1 MAVSAAAGVR
11 VEIADPVALDWV
23 PGLVTETAPVAVQVN
38 EIEPANEAPSVAV
51 MVAAHA
57 HAVVGDPVMDPVE
70 GLIANPTGRPV
81 ADQVSVA
88 PDWESAPVLV
98 SVEMA
103 EPVTL
108 DWAPGLVTT
117 TVLVVFQVKV
127 APPWA
132 VEPSVAVTVT
142 VAAPGVVGVP
152 VMAPVVELIV
162 SPAGRPV
169 ADQVSVAVG
178 LVSVADG
185 VKVAIAD
192 PVTED
197 LVPGLVTATVLVMV
211 QANDAEPEKLAPSVA
226 VSVTE

>member
-1 MAVSAAAGVR
+1 LVSGVITVLAAA
-11 VEIADPVALDWV
+11 DWV
-23 PGLVTETAPVAVQVN
+23 LTPVTVTALVMIQATLVD
-38 EIEPANEAPSVAV
+38 PANEAPSVAV
-51 MVAAHA
+51 TVTEEVPG
-57 HAVVGDPVMDPVE
+57 VVGVPVTAPVE
-70 GLIANPTGRPV
+70 VLIASPAGRPA
-81 ADQVSVA
+81 ADQVKVA
-88 PDWESAPVLV
+88 PDWESVAAVV
-98 SVEMA
+98 IVAMA

-108 DWAPGLVTT
+108 DCAPGLVTT

-127 APPWA
+127 ALPWA
-132 VEPSVAVTVT
+132 VEPSVAVRVT
-142 VAAPGVVGVP
+142 EAAPGVVGVP

>member
-1 MAVSAAAGVR
+1 MST
-11 VEIADPVALDWV
+11 EADPA
-23 PGLVTETAPVAVQVN
+23 E
-38 EIEPANEAPSVAV
+38 
-51 MVAAHA
+51 
-57 HAVVGDPVMDPVE
+57 VGVPVMDPVE
-70 GLIANPTGRPV
+70 ALIPRPAGRPA

-127 APPWA
+127 ALPWA
-132 VEPSVAVTVT
+132 VEPSVAVRVT
-142 VAAPGVVGVP
+142 EAAPGVVGVP

-178 LVSVADG
+178 LVSVALG
-185 VKVAIAD
+185 VKVEMAD
-192 PVTED
+192 PVTDD
-197 LVPGLVTATVLVMV
+197 LVPGLVTPTVLVMV
-211 QANDAEPEKLAPSVA
+211 QEKLA
-226 VSVTE
+226 EFE